1 MKVKYEHVSFAY
13 SKAFALRDVS
23 CEFGSGRTTLIVGHN
38 GSGKST
44 FLKLM
49 NGILKPTEG
58 CVRLGDTSTEGKQ
71 TAKLARLCAL
81 SFQNPDD
88 QLFAQTVEKEL
99 RFGIENTG
107 ADGSMLGPVEE
118 RLHLRDHLKSNPYS
132 LTYALR
138 RLIAIASSAAM
149 DTPILTL
156 DEPTAGLSMREK
168 KFLADLISFLKEKG
182 KTMAI
187 VTHDLNFL
195 LPFADDLLI
204 LRQGQVQFTGE
215 RDGLFRGDGAREL
228 LKRSGIT
235 YPVYPRISSAIGV
248 GKAMFDAGEIVGSI
262 EKKRAGAT
270 RRTNGQ
276 HQLEGA

>member
-1 MKVKYEHVSFAY
+1 MNVKYEHVSFAY
-13 SKAFALRDVS
+13 RTAFALKNVS
-23 CEFGSGRTTLIVGHN
+23 CEFGSGRTTLIAGHN

-58 CVRLGDTSTEGKQ
+58 SVYLGDMPTRGRQ
-71 TAKLARLCAL
+71 TADLARFCAM

-88 QLFAQTVEKEL
+88 QLFARSVEKEL

-107 ADGSMLGPVEE
+107 TDGSLLGPVEE
-118 RLHLRDHLKSNPYS
+118 LLHLRDHLESNPYS
-132 LTYALR
+132 LTYAQR
-138 RLIAIASSAAM
+138 RLLAIASSAAM
-149 DTPILTL
+149 DTPVLTL
-156 DEPTAGLSMREK
+156 DEPTAGLSVREK
-168 KFLADLISFLKEKG
+168 KFLADLIAFLKEKS

-195 LPFADDLLI
+195 LPFADDILI
-204 LRQGQVQFTGE
+204 LRHGELQFTGR
-215 RDGLFRGDGAREL
+215 RDELFSEKVGREL
-228 LKRSGIT
+228 MKRSGVT
-235 YPVYPRISSAIGV
+235 YPVYPRISSALGL
-248 GKAMFDAGEIVGSI
+248 GKDMFDPEEIVGSI